1 MARRT
6 NPSNVQHTN
15 AVQNAA
21 FYTNLLESKTSNILK
36 EMERLR
42 SDIGDEDVRRTLETK
57 FENSFKQVQELE
69 RQLADVNLAKDKAR
83 SGMSHEDVRRQTHA
97 LQARNKRLEKE
108 VDEIFLARRKTEDEV
123 AKLHL
128 EMRKMHQG
136 FEHQKLLSE
145 IESIH
150 EEERVEEEKIGQ
162 LFHRMKAIESS
173 SPLAG
178 QDSSFSTPN
187 ELIHMGDAPLQNE
200 IKDLITE
207 QRELRSRLRALKGG
221 AAIELLDR
229 MEEVDTLL
237 SNTSDEKAQLEN
249 YLLSLTS
256 AIESLREE
264 ISAAEMLS
272 KCHLPSRNEVQL
284 MQEVS
289 YDNQTTSFSTLSLCL
304 DLHVDWHLQEVAFTN
319 GQLEINQDTIKRLQQ
334 QKLARM
340 EELERVR
347 HLEKRMEAE
356 MNELAKCTKKM
367 KIEMKQYD
375 LDALREDSA
384 ARREDL
390 ADRCDELEQR
400 QNRLN
405 GMMSNLR
412 VDYEDQMKS
421 SGGGGKWVSFDENNT
436 KLQRLV
442 RAVRELQDKMNH
454 NNVTYSERK
463 TECLQLVQTLNS
475 MILKRNEEL

>member
-1 MARRT
+1 
-6 NPSNVQHTN
+6 
-15 AVQNAA
+15 
-21 FYTNLLESKTSNILK
+21 
-36 EMERLR
+36 MERLR

-136 FEHQKLLSE
+136 FEYQKLLSE

-150 EEERVEEEKIGQ
+150 EEGRVEEEKIGQ

-173 SPLAG
+173 SPLVG
-178 QDSSFSTPN
+178 QVSSFSTPN

-229 MEEVDTLL
+229 MEEIDTLL
-237 SNTSDEKAQLEN
+237 RNTSDEKAQLEN
-249 YLLSLTS
+249 DLLSLTS

-284 MQEVS
+284 MQEVR
-289 YDNQTTSFSTLSLCL
+289 
-304 DLHVDWHLQEVAFTN
+304 V
-319 GQLEINQDTIKRLQQ
+319 TI
-334 QKLARM
+334 
-340 EELERVR
+340 
-347 HLEKRMEAE
+347 
-356 MNELAKCTKKM
+356 
-367 KIEMKQYD
+367 I
-375 LDALREDSA
+375 
-384 ARREDL
+384 
-390 ADRCDELEQR
+390 
-400 QNRLN
+400 
-405 GMMSNLR
+405 
-412 VDYEDQMKS
+412 
-421 SGGGGKWVSFDENNT
+421 
-436 KLQRLV
+436 KLQ
-442 RAVRELQDKMNH
+442 AF
-454 NNVTYSERK
+454 
-463 TECLQLVQTLNS
+463 QL
-475 MILKRNEEL
+475 